1 MGMAVKGFTHANK
14 ASSGHHMKKKWV
26 LKSLFWI
33 VLFTIAAGFA
43 TLLLVSYQEYTS
55 PKNVYGSWIEIG
67 TPSYSTEVL
76 TLNSN
81 GVFRNN
87 RLVSTQFEY
96 DGDKIV
102 INTGSGVTIYQLAG
116 TTNSPQLKRI
126 EPVMPL
132 QRFIK
137 QGYESTVENDENGDP
152 SKNRRSALSEHF
164 SQP

>member
-1 MGMAVKGFTHANK
+1 MAVKGFTHANK
-14 ASSGHHMKKKWV
+14 ASSGHPMKKKWV

-76 TLNSN
+76 TLNTN

-96 DGDKIV
+96 DGEQIV
-102 INTGSGVTIYQLAG
+102 INTGIGVTIYQLTG

-126 EPVMPL
+126 KPAMPL

-137 QGYESTVENDENGDP
+137 QGYESTVEINENNDP
-152 SKNRRSALSEHF
+152 SKNRRSALSDHF
-164 SQP
+164 STQ

>member
-1 MGMAVKGFTHANK
+1 VC
-14 ASSGHHMKKKWV
+14 
-26 LKSLFWI
+26 
-33 VLFTIAAGFA
+33 
-43 TLLLVSYQEYTS
+43 
-55 PKNVYGSWIEIG
+55 GSWIEIG

-132 QRFIK
+132 Q
-137 QGYESTVENDENGDP
+137 
-152 SKNRRSALSEHF
+152 
-164 SQP
+164 